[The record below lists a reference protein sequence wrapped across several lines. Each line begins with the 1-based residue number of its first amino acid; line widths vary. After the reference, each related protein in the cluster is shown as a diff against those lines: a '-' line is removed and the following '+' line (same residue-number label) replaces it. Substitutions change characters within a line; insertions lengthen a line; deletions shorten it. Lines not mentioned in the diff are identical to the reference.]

1 MTEKREIE
9 LKVKNNFKQ
18 VEKDIDDLNKS
29 LKDTGKEF
37 DKAATF
43 AERYGDELQPLTT
56 RMGEAEDRLYE
67 LAAAGQTTT
76 QEYKEL
82 LETVGQYRKVQIST
96 DLAVDAASTTI
107 GQKLGGALN
116 GVTSGFSI
124 AQGAMGAFGS
134 ESEEVEKA
142 LLKVQSALAIQQG
155 LQGIRES
162 KRSFIELGSIIKN
175 SAIVQKAY
183 NFVVYGTTTATTA
196 QTIATNIQTGA
207 TTATTTATKI
217 LRIAMLSLPILA
229 IVAGLAALAGAMGL
243 FGDETETAEEKQ
255 AKLDK
260 QLAKT
265 TEEINRQ
272 KTASEKSAEF
282 MDALNKEE
290 IINAKN
296 RGASEKELTKIKN
309 EQTKERLKD
318 LKQEYDEATKFML
331 KTSKTFTDRKQI
343 DAAEELFNQAF
354 KKYNDFRLE
363 IEGNTADEVYNKR
376 KDAIDKANELRN
388 SELEKI
394 KELNRTAKEQN
405 DARLRTEQEQ
415 EEFLINDKYKSQ
427 IALFKKN
434 GKDTKEL
441 EIAKL
446 NEIND
451 VRLKYQKITD
461 DAEKERKQKELNV
474 INEAKKLELQ
484 QEQEFQAK
492 IEEIDEANFQAG
504 LQKTMTEEEYQL
516 ELVRQKYFTLEE
528 LAKGNAEQL
537 AIIEQAKANEIGAI
551 TKTASDKE
559 LADAK
564 AVAEQKAAIQQQGL
578 DVALQGIGVIKS
590 IFEKSKGVQKAAVI
604 AESAIGIAKMII
616 SNKVANAGALA
627 SPANILVP
635 GSAAPIIA
643 LNNISTGFG
652 IAANVAATA
661 KALSALGGGGAPSG
675 SVGNDGG
682 GGGGGGGFNPSFNV
696 VGNSGINQLA
706 GIQQQPVKA
715 YITTGEVSTALS
727 LERNTLQ
734 KTTF

>member
-1 MTEKREIE
+1 MAEKKVIEI
-9 LKVKNNFKQ
+9 
-18 VEKDIDDLNKS
+18 DIESNLGS
-29 LKDTGKEF
+29 LKSQLREAQSEVASLSDKFGATSKEAAEAAKRAA
-37 DKAATF
+37 DLKDRIGDAKA
-43 AERYGDELQPLTT
+43 LTDAFNPDAKFNALSSSI
-56 RMGEAEDRLYE
+56 GGVLNGFQAYE
-67 LAAAGQTTT
+67 
-76 QEYKEL
+76 
-82 LETVGQYRKVQIST
+82 
-96 DLAVDAASTTI
+96 
-107 GQKLGGALN
+107 GALGLI
-116 GVTSGFSI
+116 GV
-124 AQGAMGAFGS
+124 
-134 ESEEVEKA
+134 ESEEVQKT
-142 LLKVQSALAIQQG
+142 LLKVQSAMALSQG
-155 LQGIRES
+155 LQGIGEA
-162 KRSFIELGSIIKN
+162 KDSFVQLGSTIKN
-175 SAIVQKAY
+175 SSIVQKAY

-265 TEEINRQ
+265 TEEIDRQ

-343 DAAEELFNQAF
+343 EAAEELFNQAF

-363 IEGNTADEVYNKR
+363 VEGNTADEVYNKR

-474 INEAKKLELQ
+474 INEANKFKIQAENDYLNEIEAI
-484 QEQEFQAK
+484 QEQ
-492 IEEIDEANFQAG
+492 NFQNG
-504 LQKTMTEEEYQL
+504 LTEQEKEIQA
-516 ELVRQKYFTLEE
+516 VNDKYFRLEE

-537 AIIEQAKANEIGAI
+537 AIIEKAKTDELSVINEKYNKEEVDRQNSLRQSRLQM
-551 TKTASDKE
+551 TSD
-559 LADAK
+559 A
-564 AVAEQKAAIQQQGL
+564 
-578 DVALQGIGVIKS
+578 
-590 IFEKSKGVQKAAVI
+590 F
-604 AESAIGIAKMII
+604 SAIGDLVGSFNTKNDKDARKQFQIQKAFNLGAAITNTAMA
-616 SNKVANAGALA
+616 VTGALTA
-627 SPANILVP
+627 GGN
-635 GSAAPIIA
+635 PIKLA
-643 LNNISTGFG
+643 TGAQFVEAG
-652 IAANVAATA
+652 IAATVGLANVAKIAST
-661 KALSALGGGGAPSG
+661 KFGGE
-675 SVGNDGG
+675 GG
-682 GGGGGGGFNPSFNV
+682 GGGGGGDTPAPTAGFNPSFNV

>member
-1 MTEKREIE
+1 MAEKKVIEIDIESNLGSLKSQLREAQAEVVKLSDTFGATSREAAEAAKKAAE
-9 LKVKNNFKQ
+9 LKDRIGDAKALTDAFNPDAKFNALSSSIGGV
-18 VEKDIDDLNKS
+18 LN
-29 LKDTGKEF
+29 GF
-37 DKAATF
+37 QA
-43 AERYGDELQPLTT
+43 
-56 RMGEAEDRLYE
+56 YE
-67 LAAAGQTTT
+67 
-76 QEYKEL
+76 
-82 LETVGQYRKVQIST
+82 
-96 DLAVDAASTTI
+96 
-107 GQKLGGALN
+107 GALGLI
-116 GVTSGFSI
+116 GV
-124 AQGAMGAFGS
+124 
-134 ESEEVEKA
+134 ESEEVQKT
-142 LLKVQSALAIQQG
+142 LLKVQSAMAFT
-155 LQGIRES
+155 QGINGVLES
-162 KRSFIELGSIIKN
+162 KDSFINLGSTIKN
-175 SAIVQKAY
+175 SSIVQKAY

-265 TEEINRQ
+265 TEEIDRQ

-343 DAAEELFNQAF
+343 EAAEELFNQAF

-363 IEGNTADEVYNKR
+363 VEGNTADEVYNKR

-451 VRLKYQKITD
+451 VRLKYQTIAD

-474 INEAKKLELQ
+474 INEANKFKIQAE
-484 QEQEFQAK
+484 EEFQAK
-492 IEEIDEANFQAG
+492 IEEIDEDNFQKG

-528 LAKGNAEQL
+528 LAKGNKEQL

-564 AVAEQKAAIQQQGL
+564 AVAEQKATIQQQGL

-590 IFEKSKGVQKAAVI
+590 VFEKSKGVQKAAVI

-616 SNKVANAGALA
+616 STKTGNVAARAAGLALSIPSGGA
-627 SPANILVP
+627 SVV
-635 GSAAPIIA
+635 AAETQIA
-643 LNNISTGFG
+643 LNNISTGLG

-675 SVGNDGG
+675 SLGGDG

>member
-1 MTEKREIE
+1 MAEKKVIEI
-9 LKVKNNFKQ
+9 
-18 VEKDIDDLNKS
+18 DIESNLGS
-29 LKDTGKEF
+29 LKSQLREAQAEVVSLSDKFGATSKEAAEAAK
-37 DKAATF
+37 KAADLKDKI
-43 AERYGDELQPLTT
+43 GDAKALTDAFNPDAKFNALST
-56 RMGEAEDRLYE
+56 SIGGVLNGFQAYE
-67 LAAAGQTTT
+67 
-76 QEYKEL
+76 
-82 LETVGQYRKVQIST
+82 
-96 DLAVDAASTTI
+96 
-107 GQKLGGALN
+107 GALGLI
-116 GVTSGFSI
+116 GV
-124 AQGAMGAFGS
+124 
-134 ESEEVEKA
+134 ESEDLQKT
-142 LLKVQSALAIQQG
+142 LLKVQSAMAFT
-155 LQGIRES
+155 QGINGVLES
-162 KRSFIELGSIIKN
+162 KDSFINLGSTIKN

-243 FGDETETAEEKQ
+243 FGDETDTAEEKQ

-265 TEEINRQ
+265 TEEIDRQ

-318 LKQEYDEATKFML
+318 LKREYDEASKLYL
-331 KTSKTFTDRKQI
+331 KMSKTGSTAQFE
-343 DAAEELFNQAF
+343 AAEELFNQAF

-363 IEGNTADEVYNKR
+363 VEGNTADEVYNKR
-376 KDAIDKANELRN
+376 KDAIDKANDLRN

-564 AVAEQKAAIQQQGL
+564 VVAEQKAAIQQQGL

-590 IFEKSKGVQKAAVI
+590 VFEKSKGVQKAAVI

-661 KALSALGGGGAPSG
+661 KALSALGGGGAPNG
-675 SVGNDGG
+675 NVGNDG

>member
-1 MTEKREIE
+1 MAEKKVIEIDIESNLGSLKSQLREAQAEVVKLSDTFGATSREAAEAAKKAAE
-9 LKVKNNFKQ
+9 LKDRIGDAKALTDAFNPDAKFKALSSSIGG
-18 VEKDIDDLNKS
+18 VLN
-29 LKDTGKEF
+29 GF
-37 DKAATF
+37 QA
-43 AERYGDELQPLTT
+43 
-56 RMGEAEDRLYE
+56 YE
-67 LAAAGQTTT
+67 
-76 QEYKEL
+76 
-82 LETVGQYRKVQIST
+82 
-96 DLAVDAASTTI
+96 
-107 GQKLGGALN
+107 GALGLI
-116 GVTSGFSI
+116 GV
-124 AQGAMGAFGS
+124 QS
-134 ESEEVEKA
+134 EDVQKT
-142 LLKVQSALAIQQG
+142 LLKVQSAMALSQG
-155 LQGIRES
+155 LQGLGEA
-162 KRSFIELGSIIKN
+162 KDSFVQLGAVVKN

-265 TEEINRQ
+265 TEEIDRQ

-376 KDAIDKANELRN
+376 KEAVDKANELRN

-405 DARLRTEQEQ
+405 DARLRTEKEQ

-434 GKDTKEL
+434 GKDTTEL

-484 QEQEFQAK
+484 QEQEFQSK

-564 AVAEQKAAIQQQGL
+564 AVAEQKAVIQQQGL

-590 IFEKSKGVQKAAVI
+590 VFEKSKGVQKAAVI

-616 SNKVANAGALA
+616 STKTGNVAARAAGLALSIPSGGA
-627 SPANILVP
+627 SVV
-635 GSAAPIIA
+635 AAETQIA
-643 LNNISTGFG
+643 LNNISTGLG

-675 SVGNDGG
+675 NVGNDG

>member
-1 MTEKREIE
+1 MAEKKVIEI
-9 LKVKNNFKQ
+9 
-18 VEKDIDDLNKS
+18 DIESNLGS
-29 LKDTGKEF
+29 LKSQLREAQSEVASLSDKFGATSKEAAEAAKRAA
-37 DKAATF
+37 DLKDRIGDAKA
-43 AERYGDELQPLTT
+43 LTDAFNPDAKFNALSSSI
-56 RMGEAEDRLYE
+56 GGVLNGFQAYE
-67 LAAAGQTTT
+67 
-76 QEYKEL
+76 
-82 LETVGQYRKVQIST
+82 
-96 DLAVDAASTTI
+96 
-107 GQKLGGALN
+107 GALGLI
-116 GVTSGFSI
+116 GV
-124 AQGAMGAFGS
+124 
-134 ESEEVEKA
+134 ESEEVQKT
-142 LLKVQSALAIQQG
+142 LLKVQSAMALSQG
-155 LQGIRES
+155 LQGIGEA
-162 KRSFIELGSIIKN
+162 KDSFVQLGSTIKN
-175 SAIVQKAY
+175 SSIVQKAY

-265 TEEINRQ
+265 TEEIDRQ

-343 DAAEELFNQAF
+343 EAAEELFNQAF

-363 IEGNTADEVYNKR
+363 VEGNTADEVYNKR

-474 INEAKKLELQ
+474 INEANKFKIQAENDYLNEIEAI
-484 QEQEFQAK
+484 QEQ
-492 IEEIDEANFQAG
+492 NFQNG
-504 LQKTMTEEEYQL
+504 LTEQEKEIQA
-516 ELVRQKYFTLEE
+516 VNDKYFRLEE

-537 AIIEQAKANEIGAI
+537 AIIEKAKTDELSVINEKYNKEEVDRQNSLRQSRLQM
-551 TKTASDKE
+551 TSD
-559 LADAK
+559 A
-564 AVAEQKAAIQQQGL
+564 
-578 DVALQGIGVIKS
+578 
-590 IFEKSKGVQKAAVI
+590 F
-604 AESAIGIAKMII
+604 SAIGDLVGSFNTKNDKDARKQFQIQKAFNLGAAITNTAMA
-616 SNKVANAGALA
+616 VTGALTA
-627 SPANILVP
+627 GGN
-635 GSAAPIIA
+635 PIKLA
-643 LNNISTGFG
+643 TGAQFVEAG
-652 IAANVAATA
+652 IAATVGLANVAKIASTQF
-661 KALSALGGGGAPSG
+661 G
-675 SVGNDGG
+675 SNSGG
-682 GGGGGGGFNPSFNV
+682 GGGGDVPTPNSTFNPSFNV
-696 VGNSGINQLA
+696 VGSSGINQLA

>member
-1 MTEKREIE
+1 MAEKKVIEIDIESNLGSLKSQLREAQAEVVKLSDTFGATSKEAAEAAKKAAE
-9 LKVKNNFKQ
+9 LKDRIGDAKALTDAFNPDAKFNALSTSIGGV
-18 VEKDIDDLNKS
+18 LN
-29 LKDTGKEF
+29 GF
-37 DKAATF
+37 QA
-43 AERYGDELQPLTT
+43 
-56 RMGEAEDRLYE
+56 YE
-67 LAAAGQTTT
+67 
-76 QEYKEL
+76 
-82 LETVGQYRKVQIST
+82 
-96 DLAVDAASTTI
+96 
-107 GQKLGGALN
+107 GALGLI
-116 GVTSGFSI
+116 GV
-124 AQGAMGAFGS
+124 
-134 ESEEVEKA
+134 ESEDLQKT
-142 LLKVQSALAIQQG
+142 LLKVQSAMAFT
-155 LQGIRES
+155 QGINGVLES
-162 KRSFIELGSIIKN
+162 KDSFINLGSAIKN
-175 SAIVQKAY
+175 SSIVQKAY

-243 FGDETETAEEKQ
+243 FGDETETAEENQ

-265 TEEINRQ
+265 TTEIDRQ

-343 DAAEELFNQAF
+343 EAAEELFNQAF

-363 IEGNTADEVYNKR
+363 VEGNTADEVYNKR

-451 VRLKYQKITD
+451 VRLKYQTIAD
-461 DAEKERKQKELNV
+461 DAEKERKQKELNL
-474 INEAKKLELQ
+474 INEANKLKKQAEIDYLNEIEAI
-484 QEQEFQAK
+484 QEQ
-492 IEEIDEANFQAG
+492 NFQNG
-504 LQKTMTEEEYQL
+504 LIEQQKEIQT
-516 ELVRQKYFTLEE
+516 VNDKYFRLEE

-537 AIIEQAKANEIGAI
+537 AIIEKAKTDELSVINE
-551 TKTASDKE
+551 KYNKE
-559 LADAK
+559 EVGRQNSLRQSRLQMTADA
-564 AVAEQKAAIQQQGL
+564 
-578 DVALQGIGVIKS
+578 
-590 IFEKSKGVQKAAVI
+590 F
-604 AESAIGIAKMII
+604 SAIGDLVGSFNTKNDKDARKQFQIQKAFNLGAAITNTAMA
-616 SNKVANAGALA
+616 VTGALTA
-627 SPANILVP
+627 GGN
-635 GSAAPIIA
+635 PIKLA
-643 LNNISTGFG
+643 TGAQFVEAG
-652 IAANVAATA
+652 IAATVGLANVAKIAST
-661 KALSALGGGGAPSG
+661 KFGGE
-675 SVGNDGG
+675 GG
-682 GGGGGGGFNPSFNV
+682 GGGGGGDVPTAGFNPSFNV